1 MALSSVGG
9 RALCMNS
16 LAGAASIR
24 ANSERALDKLRKV
37 GKFFEESRRTAEADK
52 AKQLKRLVTHVD
64 KQAKRKVEEAASQL
78 AQKALVG
85 VELLGEEFH
94 EEGVWLRTVDEQ
106 LRDMWLDASEHEDEI
121 KAIKK
126 LFEEE

>member
-1 MALSSVGG
+1 MALSSFGG

-52 AKQLKRLVTHVD
+52 AKHMLVTHVD

-85 VELLGEEFH
+85 VELLGKEFH
-94 EEGVWLRTVDEQ
+94 EEGAWLRTVDEQ